1 MGWYGDSV
9 SRKEKIRMLTTGNGK
24 TKCIRYCYRGN
35 AFKGVLWQ
43 VWEFE
48 DKFHGDKFITCDIL
62 EYRQGYWYNKP
73 LDESMHPYYYSC
85 PLAYLAM
92 TETVNKEW
100 RESVKEYH
108 AKSKTKR
115 EQLSNQRKTIK
126 HNQALRLLEVMAFEN
141 FLNMRGI

>member
-9 SRKEKIRMLTTGNGK
+9 SRKEKIRMLTAGNAR

-35 AFKGVLWQ
+35 AFKGILWQ

-48 DKFHGDKFITCDIL
+48 DKFITCDIL
-62 EYRQGYWYNKP
+62 EYHKGYWYNKP

-108 AKSKTKR
+108 AKAKTKR
-115 EQLSNQRKTIK
+115 EQLNNQKKTIK
-126 HNQALRLLEVMAFEN
+126 HNLAVMAFEN
-141 FLNMRGI
+141 FLNMQGI

>member
-9 SRKEKIRMLTTGNGK
+9 SRKEKIRMLTAGNAR

-35 AFKGVLWQ
+35 AFKGILWQ
-43 VWEFE
+43 VWELE
-48 DKFHGDKFITCDIL
+48 DKFITCDIL
-62 EYRQGYWYNKP
+62 EYHKGYWYNKP

-108 AKSKTKR
+108 AKAKTKR
-115 EQLSNQRKTIK
+115 EQLNNQKKTIK
-126 HNQALRLLEVMAFEN
+126 HNLAVMAFEN
-141 FLNMRGI
+141 FLNMQGI

>member
-1 MGWYGDSV
+1 MGWYGDKV
-9 SRKEKIRMLTTGNGK
+9 SRKEKIRRLTAGNAR

-35 AFKGVLWQ
+35 AFKGILWQ

-48 DKFHGDKFITCDIL
+48 DKFITCDIL

-108 AKSKTKR
+108 AKAKR
-115 EQLSNQRKTIK
+115 K
-126 HNQALRLLEVMAFEN
+126 RLLSKVQWDKTFIELAPSGKQAFDN
-141 FLNMRGI
+141 FLNKVGL